1 MKISILL
8 SLLFY
13 STLLY
18 PQTKQDTTW
27 KIRISKIEDKI
38 SSIDKQNAVAEIENL
53 KDKLAF
59 QQKMSEQ
66 TINSVS
72 VQLNAA
78 SNNLTLF
85 GILFAIAAIGL
96 GFYVTRIERKI
107 VKIGEENKELLA
119 KSQKIKEDVDAVNQ
133 LIQSDIHK
141 LYTQIKREETDFILD
156 RLVKAP
162 KEINEVWY
170 TLLSRELMPENFSK
184 LRQAY
189 MNWDRKDSNYKH
201 NYVKIFIRH
210 FLAQT
215 LIDEQLRKDF
225 SYYIGHN
232 IYYGLENDVFKC
244 TSDLAIV
251 LVNEGIVEFQKEINS
266 FFWGLTSSGHKESHE
281 VYRLLFN
288 NLRSRK
294 NRFDMFSI
302 VESVKDKRYAKIA
315 FGKLLFEQYAHDNP
329 SEFERSVFR
338 ELDELIAAQ
347 QKDDDEAK
355 QIQEAKH
362 KQQEGSS

>member
-1 MKISILL
+1 MK
-8 SLLFY
+8 SLLILPFLFL

-18 PQTKQDTTW
+18 SQSRQDTTL
-27 KIRISKIEDKI
+27 KVQISKIENKI
-38 SSIDKQNAVAEIENL
+38 SDIDKKITTTEIENL
-53 KDKLAF
+53 KDKLVY
-59 QQKMSEQ
+59 QQKMNEQ
-66 TINSVS
+66 TLNSVS
-72 VQLNAA
+72 SQLSAA
-78 SNNLTLF
+78 SYNLTLF
-85 GILFAIAAIGL
+85 GILFAISAVGL
-96 GFYVTRIERKI
+96 GFYVSSIEKKI

-119 KSQKIKEDVDAVNQ
+119 KNQKIKEDVDAVNK

-141 LYTQIKREETDFILD
+141 LYLQIKREENDFILD

-170 TLLSRELMPENFSK
+170 TLLSREQLPENFSK

-189 MNWDRKDSNYKH
+189 LNWDRKDGNYRH

-215 LIDEQLRKDF
+215 LIDEQLRKEF

-232 IYYGLENDVFKC
+232 IFYGLENDVLKC

-251 LVNEGIVEFQKEINS
+251 LVNEGIAEFQYEINL
-266 FFWGLTSSGHKESHE
+266 FFWGLSSDYKESHV
-281 VYRLLFN
+281 VYQLLFN

-294 NRFDMFSI
+294 NRFDTFSL
-302 VESVKDKRYAKIA
+302 VESVKDKRPAKIA
-315 FGKLLFEQYAHDNP
+315 FGKLLFEQYFNDNP
-329 SEFERSVFR
+329 SEFESSVFR
-338 ELDELIAAQ
+338 ELDELIIDQ

-355 QIQEAKH
+355 QMQEAKN
-362 KQQEGSS
+362 KQQEGSC